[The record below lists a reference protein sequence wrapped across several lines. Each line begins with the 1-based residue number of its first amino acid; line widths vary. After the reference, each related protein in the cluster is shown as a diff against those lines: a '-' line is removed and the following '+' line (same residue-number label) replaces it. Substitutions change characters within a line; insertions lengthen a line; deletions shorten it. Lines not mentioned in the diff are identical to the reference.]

1 MSFEKV
7 DKRDLYRCVSC
18 GNCRSV
24 CPAFE
29 QTGRESKNTRGRI
42 LIIRGIYEGKLDD
55 ESVFDSINT
64 CTTCGFCKEACPAG
78 VNPPKL
84 VEAAREG
91 LAELGK
97 MTPTQIKIRDTVAQ
111 YANTLGVE
119 GGRLNWLNELEEG
132 LGNRARDETEDGLRD
147 GKVKETRDRTEKKAV
162 ELNGTGGSG
171 LKLEIKSPNAVYF
184 VGCLD
189 SYRYP
194 QTALKTYSLLNKFGA
209 VLLEDER
216 CCGSPLLRL
225 GFSREAADLMKHN
238 TEQIQKSGAD
248 TIIAGCAG
256 CFNTLK
262 NSYDLSGITVMT
274 VSEYLMSHIN
284 ELKEL
289 MASENSGIQKLN
301 IPVTYH
307 DSCHSGRHN
316 RVFDEPRVLIRE
328 IVGSSNLKEMA
339 ANREKS
345 RCCGGGGG
353 VRSGYNELSLAMAKR
368 RLEDVPVGVEYI
380 ITSCPL
386 CLRNL
391 RDAGGD
397 IPVID
402 IVELLSMAMKK

>member
-42 LIIRGIYEGKLDD
+42 LIIRDVYEGKLDD

-64 CTTCGFCKEACPAG
+64 CTTCGFCAETCPAG
-78 VNPPKL
+78 VNPPEL
-84 VEAAREG
+84 VEVARGG
-91 LAELGK
+91 LVSLGK
-97 MTPTQIKIRDTVAQ
+97 MTPTQMKIRDTVVR
-111 YANTLGVE
+111 YANTLGVD
-119 GGRLNWLNELEEG
+119 GDRLGWL
-132 LGNRARDETEDGLRD
+132 
-147 GKVKETRDRTEKKAV
+147 KEATDDTLILPENPKA
-162 ELNGTGGSG
+162 
-171 LKLEIKSPNAVYF
+171 IYF

-189 SYRYP
+189 SFRYP
-194 QTALKTYSLLNKFGA
+194 ETALKTYRILNKLG
-209 VLLEDER
+209 VGLLDNEK

-225 GFSREAADLMKHN
+225 GFEKEAGDLTDHN
-238 TEQIQKSGAD
+238 TELIRQSGAD
-248 TIIAGCAG
+248 TVIAGCAG
-256 CFNTLK
+256 CYNTLK
-262 NSYDLSGITVMT
+262 NDYDLSGIKVVTI
-274 VSEYLMSHIN
+274 SEYLMSRLN

-289 MASENSGIQKLN
+289 FAAENSGLRKLD

-316 RVFDEPRVLIRE
+316 RVFDEPRNLIRE
-328 IVGSSNLKEMA
+328 IVGPDNLKEMA

-353 VRSGYNELSLAMAKR
+353 VRSGYNELSLSMAKR
-368 RLEDVPVGVEYI
+368 RLEDVPQGVEYI
-380 ITSCPL
+380 ITACPL

-391 RDAGGD
+391 RDAGGN

-402 IVELLSMAMKK
+402 IVELMNMALEK

>member
-55 ESVFDSINT
+55 ESVFDSINS
-64 CTTCGFCKEACPAG
+64 CTTCGYCTETCPAG

-84 VEAAREG
+84 VEAARAG
-91 LAELGK
+91 LTKTGK
-97 MTPTQIKIRDTVAQ
+97 MTPTQMRIRDTVAQ
-111 YANTLGVE
+111 YSNTLGVD
-119 GGRLNWLNELEEG
+119 GDRLGWLKEAGLNETG
-132 LGNRARDETEDGLRD
+132 LNET
-147 GKVKETRDRTEKKAV
+147 
-162 ELNGTGGSG
+162 G
-171 LKLEIKSPNAVYF
+171 LKEAEGEAKTKIKAVYF

-194 QTALKTYSLLNKFGA
+194 QTALKTYKILKNLGA
-209 VLLEDER
+209 GLLENEK
-216 CCGSPLLRL
+216 CCGSPLIRL
-225 GFSREAADLMKHN
+225 GFDREAADLIKHN
-238 TEQIQKSGAD
+238 AEQVKKSGAD

-262 NSYDLSGITVMT
+262 NDYALEGITVTT
-274 VSEYLMSHIN
+274 VSEYILSHIS
-284 ELKEL
+284 ELKDWL
-289 MASENSGIQKLN
+289 AAENSDIHKLD

-307 DSCHSGRHN
+307 DPCHSGRHN
-316 RVFDEPRVLIRE
+316 RVFDAPRALIRE
-328 IVGSSNLKEMA
+328 IVGAGNFKEMT
-339 ANREKS
+339 NIREKS

-353 VRSGYNELSLAMAKR
+353 VRSGYNELSLAMAKS
-368 RLEDVPVGVEYI
+368 RLRDVPAGVQYI
-380 ITSCPL
+380 ITTCPL

-391 RDAGGD
+391 SDAGGD

-402 IVELLSMAMKK
+402 IVELLSMATEK